1 MPTSENLTLPG
12 FEPMASTESTP
23 SAAASPVR
31 TSVSRARVPAWA
43 VSDPAC
49 GESFAVS
56 LASFDPVLCTWK
68 TSGLYEAE
76 DSCEFSQTLP
86 RSGMT
91 RSGTLY
97 LLPPLVRLTSVI
109 VSGSSQSL
117 APTPTARLGDQ
128 RGMPSERLAAERWK
142 TRSNLDDWAV
152 LNPGGLLPTPQAY
165 GSGKSNA
172 PGLTPLDIALRPE
185 MAQHAERA
193 KDRRKGIPLE
203 QTKARLMLPTSLAS
217 DSEQAGG
224 LSAYERGTRG
234 LSLTTWARIDS
245 SALLPT
251 PQAQDFR
258 NCADYS
264 DGSRGKSP
272 QLRHLG
278 SGRLN
283 PRFVEWMMGYPPGW
297 TDLDELDMPS

>member
-12 FEPMASTESTP
+12 FGPTESTESTP
-23 SAAASPVR
+23 SAAASPAR
-31 TSVSRARVPAWA
+31 TSASRARVPAWT
-43 VSDPAC
+43 VSDPAS

-76 DSCEFSQTLP
+76 DCSEFSQTLP

-97 LLPPLVRLTSVI
+97 LLPPLVRLTSVT
-109 VSGSSQSL
+109 VSGSSQL
-117 APTPTARLGDQ
+117 LPTPRAANEDSGAWRPQG
-128 RGMPSERLAAERWK
+128 RGP
-142 TRSNLDDWAV
+142 NLIGA
-152 LNPGGLLPTPQAY
+152 LLPTPQAY

-203 QTKARLMLPTSLAS
+203 QTKARLMLPTPLAS

-224 LSAYERGTRG
+224 LGAYEQGTRG

-245 SALLPT
+245 SALLPI

-297 TDLDELDMPS
+297 TDLDELDTPS

>member
-1 MPTSENLTLPG
+1 MPTSETLTLPG

-23 SAAASPVR
+23 SAAASPAR
-31 TSVSRARVPAWA
+31 TSASRERVPAWT
-43 VSDPAC
+43 VSDPAS

-109 VSGSSQSL
+109 VSGSSQL
-117 APTPTARLGDQ
+117 LPTPRAADEDSGAWRPQG
-128 RGMPSERLAAERWK
+128 RGP
-142 TRSNLDDWAV
+142 NLIGA
-152 LNPGGLLPTPQAY
+152 LLPTPQAY
-165 GSGKSNA
+165 GKGNSKSA

-185 MAQHAERA
+185 MAQHAIRA
-193 KDRRKGIPLE
+193 KDRRKGIPLA
-203 QTKARLMLPTSLAS
+203 QTKRSLDQWVG
-217 DSEQAGG
+217 DS
-224 LSAYERGTRG
+224 
-234 LSLTTWARIDS
+234 
-245 SALLPT
+245 LLPT